1 MNNFWIYLLKSG
13 LALWLFYGIY
23 WLFLRKETF
32 FSLNRYM
39 LLGSVIF
46 SFLLPFI
53 HFENLFAISGERP
66 VALFFIG
73 SGEDIPGISSYP
85 AVENELAGF
94 KIIWPVVMFIVYLS
108 GIVFLGSRMV
118 YQGIRL
124 YRIRQGYEHMNK
136 DGMKLLFIKDDIT
149 PFSFFNRIFINRSAK
164 TDEELEKIITH
175 EKAHVKNMHCIDL
188 ILVGIAGILQWFN
201 PVIWFY
207 ERSIREI
214 HEYEADREVL
224 KYHKDRGKYQALL
237 VNQITGIEIF
247 RFANG
252 FSKSI
257 TKKRMI
263 MMTKNKSRKFSYL
276 KALFVLPLVLLL
288 VFAFSKPQ
296 IISESSAL
304 NFQNQVSGIIVD
316 DQSDEP
322 LSGAAVIIENTTNGT
337 KADENGKYLIE
348 ISGNDQVLVFSYV
361 GYETQRIK
369 ADTKEINVRMKRRLY
384 EIPEGK
390 STKIIRDEL
399 PEQTGED
406 IYFLVEEMPAFQGR
420 TPEAF
425 REYLQ
430 ENLAYPEEAK
440 EKNIDGKVYVQMIVN
455 SKGEVAD
462 VKVLRGVHPL
472 LDKEAVRVVESS
484 PLWEPGKQNG
494 KAVAVAFTF
503 PVEFKLPE

>member
-39 LLGSVIF
+39 LLGSVVF
-46 SFLLPFI
+46 SFILPFI
-53 HFENLFAISGERP
+53 HFENLLTINSEQP

-73 SGEDIPGISSYP
+73 FNDDITKINSYY
-85 AVENELAGF
+85 AGDNASVNL
-94 KIIWPVVMFIVYLS
+94 KMIWSVVIFVIYLS
-108 GIVFLGSRMV
+108 GIIFLGSRMA
-118 YQGIRL
+118 YQAIRL
-124 YRIRQGYEHMNK
+124 FRMRQENELMNK
-136 DGMKLLFIKDDIT
+136 DGLKLFFLKDDIT
-149 PFSFFNRIFINRSAK
+149 PFSFFNKIYINKSNQS
-164 TDEELEKIITH
+164 DEELEKIIIH
-175 EKAHVKNMHCIDL
+175 EKTHVKNMHFIDL
-188 ILVGIAGILQWFN
+188 MLVGISGIMQWFN

-224 KYHKDRGKYQALL
+224 KCYKDRGKYQALL

-247 RFANG
+247 RLANG

-263 MMTKNKSRKFSYL
+263 MMTKIKSSKISYL
-276 KALFVLPLVLLL
+276 KVLSVLPVILIL

-304 NFQNQVSGIIVD
+304 NFQNQVSGTVVD
-316 DQSDEP
+316 DQSDQP
-322 LSGAAVIIENTTNGT
+322 LSGAAVVIEGTTQGT
-337 KADENGKYLIE
+337 MTDKSGRYLIE
-348 ISGNDQVLVFSYV
+348 TSGNEQILVFSYV

-369 ADTKEINVRMKRRLY
+369 SDQKEINVRMKRKLY

-390 STKIIRDEL
+390 STKITDERS
-399 PEQTGED
+399 ENIDED
-406 IYFLVEEMPAFQGR
+406 LFFLVEEMPVFQGR
-420 TPEAF
+420 TAEAF

-430 ENLAYPEEAK
+430 DNLIYPEEAR
-440 EKNIDGKVYVQMIVN
+440 EKKITGKVYVQMIVN
-455 SKGEVAD
+455 SKGEVTN
-462 VKVLRGVHPL
+462 VKVVRGVHSL

-484 PLWEPGKQNG
+484 PLWEPAKQNG
-494 KAVAVAFTF
+494 KAVAIAFTF
-503 PVEFKLPE
+503 PIDFKLSEE

>member
-53 HFENLFAISGERP
+53 HFENLFTIRGEQP

-73 SGEDIPGISSYP
+73 FSEDIASMSSYS
-85 AVENELAGF
+85 AVENELVSF
-94 KIIWPVVMFIVYLS
+94 KMIWPVVMFVVYLS
-108 GIVFLGSRMV
+108 GIVFLGSRMI

-124 YRIRQGYEHMNK
+124 FRIRQEHESMNR
-136 DGMKLLFIKDDIT
+136 DGLKLLFIKDDIM
-149 PFSFFNRIFINRSAK
+149 PFSFFNHIFINRSAK
-164 TDEELEKIITH
+164 MDEELEKIITH
-175 EKAHVKNMHCIDL
+175 ERAHIKNMHCIDL
-188 ILVGIAGILQWFN
+188 ILIGIAGILQWFN

-247 RFANG
+247 RLANG
-252 FSKSI
+252 FSKSL

-263 MMTKNKSRKFSYL
+263 MMTKIKSKKFSYL
-276 KALFVLPLVLLL
+276 KALFVLPMVLLL

-296 IISESSAL
+296 IINESSAVSP
-304 NFQNQVSGIIVD
+304 QNQVSGTVVD
-316 DQSDEP
+316 AQSDEI
-322 LSGAAVIIENTTNGT
+322 LSGAAVIIEGTTQGT
-337 KADENGKYLIE
+337 ITDEKGRYVIE
-348 ISGNDQVLVFSYV
+348 LSGNEQVLVFSYV

-369 ADTKEINVRMKRRLY
+369 ADRNEINVKMERKVH

-390 STKIIRDEL
+390 STKIKE
-399 PEQTGED
+399 EYTGQTGED
-406 IYFLVEEMPAFQGR
+406 TYFLVEEMPVFQGR

-430 ENLAYPEEAK
+430 ENLVYPQEAK
-440 EKNIDGKVYVQMIVN
+440 EKNIAGKVYIQMTVN
-455 SKGEVAD
+455 SKGEVTD
-462 VKVLRGVHPL
+462 VKVVRGVHPL
-472 LDKEAVRVVESS
+472 LDKEAVRVVVSS